1 MKRPLP
7 LMVLAVCLLAGQAFA
22 DSAEAIR
29 DLDAEL
35 AVATW
40 SGDAEWFEQHL
51 ADDYQLVT
59 PSGSLRSKRD
69 VIRDLATPGLRM
81 EPYEPFDV
89 NVRMY
94 GDAAVL
100 NGRALQRFTIGDV
113 QYVNDMRYTSV
124 WVKKKSRWWLVSAHA
139 SLVGRPR

>member
-1 MKRPLP
+1 
-7 LMVLAVCLLAGQAFA
+7 MVLAVCLLAGQAFA